1 MKQIYK
7 KTLRFQFMK
16 LLPGLFSLLLAL
28 VLYVPV
34 KLWCD
39 YGLEGFGRGVVVLLW
54 ALISGFI
61 YYLSVHYYG
70 YVYQTAFLA
79 AAAEYAVNQALP
91 ASYRDFVQQFVKS
104 QFKKPADFTYLY
116 RLIGGAVKELHKGEY
131 WKDKIM
137 LDYMTYCC
145 TCINFYKKKA
155 GKYKTMADAVVLFSR
170 NQKELLG
177 KSQST
182 GLIVAGSF
190 LAVTLLL
197 WSLLAAIPV
206 LGVFSSL
213 VLALIVTGILKY
225 TFLDSWFLTRELLT
239 CGQLDQM
246 GAEQSY
252 VELSGISRS
261 FRKLYHK
268 VRREQSSLDIRPV
281 EFDFHSLKFCGECG
295 ALVAPEAE
303 KEEDNEV
310 IEQENPKTAEG
321 GDEEADEILQK
332 ADQENEEDQGM
343 EQFDQNCDGK
353 STDSEAGGGAVQK
366 VSSDREEGCENSGEA
381 EQTGFENDQQADQKV
396 VFCGECGSA
405 IFPEEAFC
413 GECGAPAERKEKK
426 LKFCVECGAPITE
439 EEKFCGE
446 CGTKI
451 ESFSTEL
458 IEQ

>member
-7 KTLRFQFMK
+7 KTLRFQLMK
-16 LLPGLFSLLLAL
+16 LLPGLFSLLLAV

-34 KLWCD
+34 KIWCD
-39 YGLEGFGRGVVVLLW
+39 HGLEGFGRGAVVLLW
-54 ALISGFI
+54 ALISAFL

-91 ASYRDFVQQFVKS
+91 ASYRDFVQQFVKG
-104 QFKKPADFTYLY
+104 QFKKPADFCYLY
-116 RLIGGAVKELHKGEY
+116 RLIGGAVKDLHKGEY
-131 WKDKIM
+131 WKDKIL

-155 GKYKTMADAVVLFSR
+155 GKYKTMADAVVLFSK
-170 NQKELLG
+170 NQKELLI

-197 WSLLAAIPV
+197 WWMLSSIPV
-206 LGVFSSL
+206 LGVFSAL
-213 VLALIVTGILKY
+213 VMALIVTGILKY

-268 VRREQSSLDIRPV
+268 VRREQSSLDVRPT

-303 KEEDNEV
+303 KEEDHEG
-310 IEQENPKTAEG
+310 IEQENPKAAEG
-321 GDEEADEILQK
+321 GDEEVIEILQK
-332 ADQENEEDQGM
+332 AGQTDEEDQGVFQS
-343 EQFDQNCDGK
+343 EENGDGK
-353 STDSEAGGGAVQK
+353 SPDDEASGEDLQSFGADSE
-366 VSSDREEGCENSGEA
+366 ENSEV
-381 EQTGFENDQQADQKV
+381 EQAPDEERVEADQKV

-413 GECGAPAERKEKK
+413 GECGTPAERKEVKQ
-426 LKFCVECGAPITE
+426 KFCGECGALLE
-439 EEKFCGE
+439 SGEKFCGE
-446 CGTKI
+446 CGTKA
-451 ESFSTEL
+451 E
-458 IEQ
+458 

>member
-1 MKQIYK
+1 MKQIYM

-16 LLPGLFSLLLAL
+16 LLPGLFSLLLAV

-34 KLWCD
+34 KIWCD
-39 YGLEGFGRGVVVLLW
+39 YGLEGFGRGAVVLLW
-54 ALISGFI
+54 ALISAFI

-91 ASYRDFVQQFVKS
+91 SSYRDFVQQFVKG
-104 QFKKPADFTYLY
+104 QFKNAANFCYLN
-116 RLIGGAVKELHKGEY
+116 RLIGGAVKDLHKGNY

-155 GKYKTMADAVVLFSR
+155 GKYKTMADAVVLFSK
-170 NQKELLG
+170 NQKELLV

-182 GLIVAGSF
+182 GLIVAASF
-190 LAVTLLL
+190 LATTLIFWLL
-197 WSLLAAIPV
+197 
-206 LGVFSSL
+206 FSSIPFLGLFSAL
-213 VLALIVTGILKY
+213 VMALIVTGIFKY

-246 GAEQSY
+246 GADQSY
-252 VELSGISRS
+252 AELSKISRS

-268 VRREQSSLDIRPV
+268 VRREQSSLDIRPT

-310 IEQENPKTAEG
+310 IEQENQKTTEG
-321 GDEEADEILQK
+321 GDKAGDEILQK
-332 ADQENEEDQGM
+332 AGQENEEV
-343 EQFDQNCDGK
+343 EFDQSGEGK
-353 STDSEAGGGAVQK
+353 SVDSQASGSDLQK
-366 VSSDREEGCENSGEA
+366 VSPNSEEGGDNSGEI
-381 EQTGFENDQQADQKV
+381 EQTDVENSQQVDQKV

-413 GECGAPAERKEKK
+413 GECGAPAERKENKK
-426 LKFCVECGAPITE
+426 KFCGECGAPITE
-439 EEKFCGE
+439 GEKFCGE
-446 CGTKI
+446 CGAKA
-451 ESFSTEL
+451 E
-458 IEQ
+458 

>member
-16 LLPGLFSLLLAL
+16 LLPGLFSLLLAV

-39 YGLEGFGRGVVVLLW
+39 YGLEGFGKGAVVLLW
-54 ALISGFI
+54 ALISAFI

-79 AAAEYAVNQALP
+79 AAAEYAVNQVLP
-91 ASYRDFVQQFVKS
+91 TSYRDFVQQFVKS
-104 QFKKPADFTYLY
+104 QFKKPADFSYLY
-116 RLIGGAVKELHKGEY
+116 RLVGGAVKDLHKGEY

-137 LDYMTYCC
+137 LGYMTYCC

-155 GKYKTMADAVVLFSR
+155 GKYKTMADAVVLFSK

-190 LAVTLLL
+190 LVVTLLL

-206 LGVFSSL
+206 LGVFSAL
-213 VLALIVTGILKY
+213 VMALMVTGVLKY

-252 VELSGISRS
+252 VELSELSRS

-295 ALVAPEAE
+295 ALVAPEAK

-310 IEQENPKTAEG
+310 IEQENTKTAEG
-321 GDEEADEILQK
+321 GDEETDEILQK

-343 EQFDQNCDGK
+343 EQPDQNGKGK
-353 STDSEAGGGAVQK
+353 SPDSEAGDDNLQKVGAV
-366 VSSDREEGCENSGEA
+366 REEDSKA
-381 EQTGFENDQQADQKV
+381 EQTIAEKSMEVDQKV

-413 GECGAPAERKEKK
+413 GECGAPAERKEQK
-426 LKFCVECGAPITE
+426 LKFCSECGASITE
-439 EEKFCGE
+439 GEKFCGE
-446 CGTKI
+446 CGAKA
-451 ESFSTEL
+451 EH
-458 IEQ
+458 